1 MKQIHVVAGVL
12 RDAHGRVL
20 LASRTE
26 GRDLAGLWEFPGGKV
41 EAGES
46 PDVALVRELREE
58 LGIRAKVGESVIRVP
73 QQYPGK
79 RLVLDVRHVEFEGE
93 PEGLDGQALVW
104 VPLEALAGYPMPP
117 ADLPVVAAL
126 TQPDRY
132 LVTPAP
138 AGDDEAWL
146 ASLVAA
152 LGRGVQRVQLRAPGA
167 DARRW
172 VVLAGRAVGACRRA
186 GAEVLLNGDI
196 ALAGQLGVGVHL
208 RSAQLHDAA
217 LVPSLEAL
225 RAAGHAIAASCHDA
239 GDLRRAEAL
248 GCTFVVLGPVQ
259 ATASHP
265 GQPGIGWESFAALR
279 EQVSLPIYAIGGMTS
294 IDMEYARAHG
304 AQGIAAIRG
313 LWNP

>member
-1 MKQIHVVAGVL
+1 MRPWRVLVAGVL

-93 PEGLDGQALVW
+93 PEGLDGQALAW

-138 AGDDEAWL
+138 GDDDEAWL

-152 LGRGVQRVQLRAPGA
+152 GLVSTLVTTVLSHMIFPGHK
-167 DARRW
+167 DRPQW
-172 VVLAGRAVGACRRA
+172 
-186 GAEVLLNGDI
+186 D
-196 ALAGQLGVGVHL
+196 
-208 RSAQLHDAA
+208 
-217 LVPSLEAL
+217 P
-225 RAAGHAIAASCHDA
+225 
-239 GDLRRAEAL
+239 
-248 GCTFVVLGPVQ
+248 
-259 ATASHP
+259 
-265 GQPGIGWESFAALR
+265 AALR
-279 EQVSLPIYAIGGMTS
+279 EIVNNALSTADQVRAIATASEEQSASSDEINKS
-294 IDMEYARAHG
+294 ILEVNERSEQTAHAMNAASGSVADLATQASTLSKLVADMK
-304 AQGIAAIRG
+304 RG
-313 LWNP
+313 

>member
-138 AGDDEAWL
+138 GDDDEAWL
-146 ASLVAA
+146 ASLATVLA
-152 LGRGVQRVQLRAPGA
+152 RGVRRVQLRAPGL
-167 DARRW
+167 DRVRW
-172 VVLAGRAVGACRRA
+172 AGLAIRAAALCRSVG
-186 GAEVLLNGDI
+186 GEVLLNGDI
-196 ALAGQLGVGVHL
+196 ALAGHLGVGVHL

-217 LVPSLEAL
+217 FVPSLEAL

-294 IDMEYARAHG
+294 SEIADARGHG

>member
-1 MKQIHVVAGVL
+1 M
-12 RDAHGRVL
+12 
-20 LASRTE
+20 
-26 GRDLAGLWEFPGGKV
+26 
-41 EAGES
+41 
-46 PDVALVRELREE
+46 
-58 LGIRAKVGESVIRVP
+58 
-73 QQYPGK
+73 
-79 RLVLDVRHVEFEGE
+79 
-93 PEGLDGQALVW
+93 
-104 VPLEALAGYPMPP
+104 
-117 ADLPVVAAL
+117 
-126 TQPDRY
+126 
-132 LVTPAP
+132 
-138 AGDDEAWL
+138 
-146 ASLVAA
+146 
-152 LGRGVQRVQLRAPGA
+152 
-167 DARRW
+167 
-172 VVLAGRAVGACRRA
+172 
-186 GAEVLLNGDI
+186 LNGDI